1 MKLRVGLIGL
11 GDGWEQRHRPALRA
25 LADRFEVRAVCDQVK
40 HRAQWAAVEFG
51 AAAIDGFH
59 ALAARE
65 DVDAV
70 LMLAPQWYGS
80 LPILAACECGKA
92 VYLGHG
98 LVLEEELAETIRQRV
113 EKAGIAFMAEFL
125 RRQSP
130 ATVRLKEL
138 IATRL
143 GPPRLLFCHHRLP
156 FAERGERVSISR
168 PQPSMLQELIE
179 QVDWCRYVVGF
190 EPHWVTGIRHSGTAS
205 DPDYQMMSLDF
216 SEGSEPGSGA
226 IAQISCGR
234 YFPAAWREAISY
246 RPLAA
251 LQVSCE
257 HGIAFID
264 LPSTVIWFDDAGRHQ
279 ESLDSE
285 RPIGEQ
291 LLTQFHRAV
300 TSLVRKSRDLED
312 ACRAMSIVRQA
323 MRSFQEGVRLPL

>member
-1 MKLRVGLIGL
+1 
-11 GDGWEQRHRPALRA
+11 
-25 LADRFEVRAVCDQVK
+25 
-40 HRAQWAAVEFG
+40 
-51 AAAIDGFH
+51 
-59 ALAARE
+59 
-65 DVDAV
+65 
-70 LMLAPQWYGS
+70 
-80 LPILAACECGKA
+80 
-92 VYLGHG
+92 
-98 LVLEEELAETIRQRV
+98 LEEELAEAIRQRV
-113 EKAGIAFMAEFL
+113 EKAGIAFMVEFL

-156 FAERGERVSISR
+156 IAEHGQHTSANR
-168 PQPSMLQELIE
+168 PRPSMVQELIE
-179 QVDWCRYVVGF
+179 QVDWCRYVVGE
-190 EPHWVTGIRHSGTAS
+190 EPRWVTGIRHTGAAS

-216 SEGSEPGSGA
+216 SEGSEPGGGA
-226 IAQISCGR
+226 VAQISCGR

-246 RPLAA
+246 RPQAA

-257 HGIAFID
+257 HGMAFVD
-264 LPSTVIWFDDAGRHQ
+264 LPSTVVWFDDAGRHQ